1 MSLVINRSS
10 MKRQHTFRTIIIVF
24 FIILAIYYIIPTFTL
39 NTVEQREREK
49 IALLS
54 SLTGLLEAD
63 IYTDIYRDDIDFNYT
78 LSDLGLTDDTLNQAF
93 AIVDYLRTEL
103 YGKLVNARGAAIKQ
117 GLDLQG
123 GMHLVMEVDLLRLID
138 NLARKKDSQYYRLT
152 GQLKSVIEGTDL
164 EFYDSLIR
172 IFAES
177 NVPLNTYFGDLRDD
191 EGDITAMMKR
201 EAGDAV
207 DRSLEILRNRVD
219 QFGVSEPSV
228 QRQGSR
234 RIVLELPGVQDPARA
249 RQLVGKTALLEFK
262 LLAEPDKT
270 QKILS
275 QIDRYLKNE
284 QNNKDQIFEADSL
297 TEDSLFTEVLTDSIA
312 DTSET
317 ADTAEVI
324 QKESQDKVV
333 DVKDLFGEETSFTDA
348 DTSLLVDSDLMEEHP
363 FYTLMRNV
371 ENDIGVPEQNYS
383 LVNRILHRSEI
394 QRLIPSDYQFLW
406 SKEAKMSGGNKY
418 YRLYYLKKEPELTGA
433 YLRDAQV
440 QIGGGSSP
448 TAAGQPIVTLEMNR
462 QGARVFSRVTG
473 ANVGKLLAIVLDN
486 KVHMAPRIKTKI
498 PDGRAIIEGA
508 DDMNEARDLAI
519 VLRAGALPAPVDII
533 EERTVGPS
541 LGHDSVSKGAT
552 SALVGLALVI
562 LFMIWYYR
570 MGGFIADIALVLNM
584 LFVMS
589 VLAGFHGTL
598 TLPGIAGIILTI
610 GMAVDANVLIY
621 ERIREEWDKGNSV
634 KNSIKAGYSRA
645 IVTILDANI
654 TTLIAAVVLYQ
665 FGTGP
670 IKGFALTLMIGIIAS
685 MFTAIVV
692 TRAVFDWI
700 TDKFDLRTV
709 NLG

>member
-1 MSLVINRSS
+1 MVI
-10 MKRQHTFRTIIIVF
+10 FF
-24 FIILAIYYIIPTFTL
+24 FIVLALYYIIPTFTL
-39 NTVEQREREK
+39 STVEQQERDNITE
-49 IALLS
+49 LS
-54 SLTGLLEAD
+54 LLTGLSEAD
-63 IYTDIYRDDIDFNYT
+63 IYADIYRDDIDFIYSLT
-78 LSDLGLTDDTLNQAF
+78 ELGLSADILKQAEE
-93 AIVDYLRTEL
+93 IVNYLRDEL
-103 YGKLVNARGAAIKQ
+103 DDKLVKARGSAIKQ

-123 GMHLVMEVDLLRLID
+123 GMHLVLEVDLLRLMD
-138 NLARKKDSQYYRLT
+138 NLTRKKDDQYYRLS
-152 GQLKSVIEGTDL
+152 GQIKSGL
-164 EFYDSLIR
+164 EDADVDFYDLLTR
-172 IFAES
+172 VFNEH

-191 EGDITAMMKR
+191 ESDIIAMMKH

-207 DRSLEILRNRVD
+207 NRSLEILRNRVD
-219 QFGVSEPSV
+219 QFGVSEPSI
-228 QRQGSR
+228 QKQGNR

-270 QKILS
+270 QKMLS
-275 QIDRYLKNE
+275 QIDRFLKQE
-284 QNNKDQIFEADSL
+284 MLRKAKIAEGDTSAL
-297 TEDSLFTEVLTDSIA
+297 DSLFIEAFA
-312 DTSET
+312 DTAADTTEAA
-317 ADTAEVI
+317 ADTAEVD
-324 QKESQDKVV
+324 QKESQDAVV
-333 DVKDLFGEETSFTDA
+333 DVKDLFGEETSFSES
-348 DTSLLVDSDLMEEHP
+348 DTSLLVDSDLMDEHP

-383 LVNRILHRSEI
+383 VINRILHRNEI
-394 QRLIPSDYQFLW
+394 QELIPSEYHFLW
-406 SKEAKMSGGNKY
+406 SKDAKTAPDGNKY
-418 YRLYYLKKEPELTGA
+418 YRLYYLKREPELTGK

-440 QIGGGSSP
+440 QIGGGNSP
-448 TAAGQPIVTLEMNR
+448 GSAGLPIVSLEMNR

-473 ANVGKLLAIVLDN
+473 ANVGKPLAIVLDN
-486 KVHMAPRIKTKI
+486 KVHMAPNIRTKI
-498 PDGRAIIEGA
+498 PDGRAVIEGA
-508 DDMNEARDLAI
+508 DDMNEARDLSI

-541 LGHDSVSKGAT
+541 LGHDSVSKGT
-552 SALVGLALVI
+552 FSALVGLTLVI
-562 LFMIWYYR
+562 LFMLWYYR
-570 MGGFIADIALVLNM
+570 IAGIIADIALALNM

-610 GMAVDANVLIY
+610 GMAVDANVLIF
-621 ERIREEWDKGNSV
+621 ERIREEWRTGKTV
-634 KNSIKAGYSRA
+634 KASIDAGYSRA

-700 TDKFDLRTV
+700 TGKFAPKTLKI
-709 NLG
+709 

>member
-1 MSLVINRSS
+1 

>member
-1 MSLVINRSS
+1 
-10 MKRQHTFRTIIIVF
+10 MKKRHTFRTMVIFF
-24 FIILAIYYIIPTFTL
+24 FIVLALYYIIPTFTL
-39 NTVEQREREK
+39 STVEQQERDNITE
-49 IALLS
+49 LS
-54 SLTGLLEAD
+54 LLTGLSEAD
-63 IYTDIYRDDIDFNYT
+63 IYADIYRDDIDFIYSLT
-78 LSDLGLTDDTLNQAF
+78 ELGLSADILKQAEE
-93 AIVDYLRTEL
+93 IVNYLRDEL
-103 YGKLVNARGAAIKQ
+103 DDKLVKARGSAIKQ

-123 GMHLVMEVDLLRLID
+123 GMHLVMEVDLLRLMD
-138 NLARKKDSQYYRLT
+138 NLTRKKDDQYYRLS
-152 GQLKSVIEGTDL
+152 GQIKSGL
-164 EFYDSLIR
+164 EEADVDFYDLLTR
-172 IFAES
+172 VFNEH

-191 EGDITAMMKR
+191 ESDIIAMMKH

-207 DRSLEILRNRVD
+207 NRSLEILRNRVD
-219 QFGVSEPSV
+219 QFGVSEPSI
-228 QRQGSR
+228 QKQGNR

-270 QKILS
+270 QKMLS
-275 QIDRYLKNE
+275 QIDRFLKQE
-284 QNNKDQIFEADSL
+284 MLRKAKIAEGDTSAL
-297 TEDSLFTEVLTDSIA
+297 DSLFTEAFA
-312 DTSET
+312 DTAADTTEAA
-317 ADTAEVI
+317 ADTAEVD
-324 QKESQDKVV
+324 QKESQDAVV
-333 DVKDLFGEETSFTDA
+333 DVKDLFGEETSFSES
-348 DTSLLVDSDLMEEHP
+348 DTSVLVDSDLMDEHP

-383 LVNRILHRSEI
+383 VINRILHRNEI
-394 QRLIPSDYQFLW
+394 QELIPSEYHFLW
-406 SKEAKMSGGNKY
+406 SKDAKTAPDGNKY
-418 YRLYYLKKEPELTGA
+418 YRLYYLKREPELTGK

-440 QIGGGSSP
+440 QIGGGNSP
-448 TAAGQPIVTLEMNR
+448 GSAGLPIVSLEMNR

-473 ANVGKLLAIVLDN
+473 ANVGKPLAIVLDN
-486 KVHMAPRIKTKI
+486 KVHMAPNIRTKI
-498 PDGRAIIEGA
+498 PDGRAVIEGA
-508 DDMNEARDLAI
+508 DDMNEARDLSI

-541 LGHDSVSKGAT
+541 LGHDSVSKGT
-552 SALVGLALVI
+552 FSALAGLSLVI
-562 LFMIWYYR
+562 LFMLWYYR
-570 MGGFIADIALVLNM
+570 IAGIIADIALALNM

-621 ERIREEWDKGNSV
+621 ERIREEWRTGKTV
-634 KNSIKAGYSRA
+634 KASIDAGYSRA

-700 TDKFDLRTV
+700 TGKFAPKTLKI
-709 NLG
+709 